1 MREFSNAWRE
11 IKSEE
16 IVYPNGVKAKEVF
29 ENISTNARIV
39 RRYNQL
45 GSLIY
50 SNEKYI
56 NMKLWKT
63 LNKKRAKWLSSFF
76 TPNTWF

>member
-39 RRYNQL
+39 RRYNKL
-45 GSLIY
+45 GTLIY
-50 SNEKYI
+50 SNEKY
-56 NMKLWKT
+56 MKK
-63 LNKKRAKWLSSFF
+63 
-76 TPNTWF
+76 

>member
-29 ENISTNARIV
+29 ENISTNARII

-45 GSLIY
+45 GTLIY
-50 SNEKYI
+50 SNEKYM
-56 NMKLWKT
+56 NVK
-63 LNKKRAKWLSSFF
+63 
-76 TPNTWF
+76 